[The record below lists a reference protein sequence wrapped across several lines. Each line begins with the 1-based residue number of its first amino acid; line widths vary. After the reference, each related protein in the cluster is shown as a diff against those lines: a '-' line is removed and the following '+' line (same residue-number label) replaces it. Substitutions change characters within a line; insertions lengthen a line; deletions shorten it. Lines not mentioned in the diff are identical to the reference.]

1 MIYLELFLSFFQMG
15 LFGFG
20 GGYAVL
26 PLIKEQVVIQHPWLT
41 MSEFTDLITISQ
53 MTPGPI
59 VVNSATFIGLR
70 IAGVGG
76 AFVATAGSILPSCII
91 VTMIAKLYLKYR
103 SLNLFQSV
111 LMTLRPCIVAMIASA
126 GISILITAFWGNDAG
141 RNEVEPDRNLRTLCF
156 SVAEKAYESCSG
168 DAACRNTKGFG
179 ILYWWINER

>member
-76 AFVATAGSILPSCII
+76 AFVATAGS
-91 VTMIAKLYLKYR
+91 
-103 SLNLFQSV
+103 LNLFQSV

-126 GISILITAFWGNDAG
+126 GISILITAFWGNDA
-141 RNEVEPDRNLRTLCF
+141 VITL
-156 SVAEKAYESCSG
+156 AG
-168 DAACRNTKGFG
+168 TKWSLIVIFGLCVFLLQKKHMNPVQVMLLAG
-179 ILYWWINER
+179 ILKVLVSFIGG

>member
-76 AFVATAGSILPSCII
+76 AFVAPAGSILPSC
-91 VTMIAKLYLKYR
+91 
-103 SLNLFQSV
+103 
-111 LMTLRPCIVAMIASA
+111 
-126 GISILITAFWGNDAG
+126 SI
-141 RNEVEPDRNLRTLCF
+141 RTLCF
-156 SVAEKAYESCSG
+156 STAEKAYESCSG
-168 DAACRNTKGFG
+168 DAACRNTKGFS

>member
-41 MSEFTDLITISQ
+41 MSEFADLITISQ

-76 AFVATAGSILPSCII
+76 LSWQPQGVFFPP
-91 VTMIAKLYLKYR
+91 
-103 SLNLFQSV
+103 V
-111 LMTLRPCIVAMIASA
+111 LLLR
-126 GISILITAFWGNDAG
+126 
-141 RNEVEPDRNLRTLCF
+141 
-156 SVAEKAYESCSG
+156 
-168 DAACRNTKGFG
+168 
-179 ILYWWINER
+179 

>member
-76 AFVATAGSILPSCII
+76 AFVATAGVFFPP
-91 VTMIAKLYLKYR
+91 
-103 SLNLFQSV
+103 V
-111 LMTLRPCIVAMIASA
+111 LLLR
-126 GISILITAFWGNDAG
+126 
-141 RNEVEPDRNLRTLCF
+141 
-156 SVAEKAYESCSG
+156 
-168 DAACRNTKGFG
+168 
-179 ILYWWINER
+179 

>member
-70 IAGVGG
+70 RCRRGFRGNRREYSSLLYYCYDDCKA
-76 AFVATAGSILPSCII
+76 LPEI
-91 VTMIAKLYLKYR
+91 
-103 SLNLFQSV
+103 
-111 LMTLRPCIVAMIASA
+111 P
-126 GISILITAFWGNDAG
+126 
-141 RNEVEPDRNLRTLCF
+141 EP
-156 SVAEKAYESCSG
+156 
-168 DAACRNTKGFG
+168 
-179 ILYWWINER
+179 